1 MDREEI
7 RLKIK
12 ETVELATISAVA
24 LQTAQLL
31 KNPDVA
37 VNKITEIVSLDQSLT
52 AKILRLVNSSFYG
65 FQGKISSLS
74 QAVVLLGF
82 NTVRNVIL
90 SVSVLRAFSGDKG
103 CKVFDL
109 GKFWEHSVG
118 TAFVAKNLAEHIKFK
133 EPEDAFIGGLLHDV
147 GRVFIVQFL
156 RQEMDKIIGLM
167 VKEDIPMREAEE
179 KVLDADHAWIG
190 YVMAKSWHFPP
201 VLCSAIGYHHAPNGK
216 DEEFLLASIIH
227 LADIICRGLDLG
239 YGGDDFVPAVSPA
252 AWRELSM
259 SLENVSVVIQKTDQT
274 LYQIQEFL
282 AILRS

>member
-7 RLKIK
+7 RAKIK
-12 ETVELATISAVA
+12 ETAEVATISAVA
-24 LQTAQLL
+24 FQTAQLL
-31 KNPDVA
+31 RNPDVA
-37 VNKITEIVSLDQSLT
+37 VNKVTEIVSLDQSLT

-65 FQGKISSLS
+65 FQGRISSLS

-90 SVSVLRAFSGDKG
+90 SVSVLKSFSSDKG
-103 CKVFDL
+103 CKVFNA

-156 RQEMDKIIGLM
+156 RQEVEKIIDLM

-179 KVLDADHAWIG
+179 RVLDADHAWMG
-190 YVMAKSWHFPP
+190 YVMAKNWHFPP

-227 LADIICRGLDLG
+227 LADIICRGMDLG
-239 YGGDDFVPAVSPA
+239 CGGDDFVPDVSPA

-259 SLENVSVVIQKTDQT
+259 SLEDVSVVIQKTDQN
-274 LYQIQEFL
+274 LYQIEEFL

>member
-1 MDREEI
+1 MDREEV
-7 RLKIK
+7 RAKIK
-12 ETVELATISAVA
+12 ETAEVATISAVA
-24 LQTAQLL
+24 FQTAQLL
-31 KNPDVA
+31 RNPDVA
-37 VNKITEIVSLDQSLT
+37 VNKVTEIVSLDQSLT

-65 FQGKISSLS
+65 FQGRISSLS

-90 SVSVLRAFSGDKG
+90 SVSVLKAFPGDKG
-103 CKVFDL
+103 CKVFDA
-109 GKFWEHSVG
+109 GKFWGHSVG

-156 RQEMDKIIGLM
+156 RSEVEKIFDLM
-167 VKEDIPMREAEE
+167 IKEDIPMREAEE
-179 KVLDADHAWIG
+179 RVLDADHAWMG
-190 YVMAKSWHFPP
+190 YVMAKNWHFPP

-216 DEEFLLASIIH
+216 DEEFTFASIIH
-227 LADIICRGLDLG
+227 LADIICRGMDLG
-239 YGGDDFVPAVSPA
+239 CGGDDFVPDVSPA

-259 SLENVSVVIQKTDQT
+259 SLEDVRVVIQKTDQN
-274 LYQIQEFL
+274 LYQIEEFL

>member
-7 RLKIK
+7 RTKIK
-12 ETVELATISAVA
+12 ETAEVATISAVA
-24 LQTAQLL
+24 FQTAQLL
-31 KNPDVA
+31 RNPDVA
-37 VNKITEIVSLDQSLT
+37 VNKITEIVGLDQSLT

-74 QAVVLLGF
+74 QAIVLLGF

-90 SVSVLRAFSGDKG
+90 SVSVLKSFSSDKG
-103 CKVFDL
+103 CKVFNA

-156 RQEMDKIIGLM
+156 RPEMEKIIDLM
-167 VKEDIPMREAEE
+167 IKEDIPMREAEE
-179 KVLDADHAWIG
+179 KILDADHAWMG
-190 YVMAKSWHFPP
+190 YVMAKNWHFPP
-201 VLCSAIGYHHAPNGK
+201 VLCSAIGLHHAPNGQ

-227 LADIICRGLDLG
+227 LADIICRGMDLG
-239 YGGDDFVPAVSPA
+239 CGGDDFVPDVSPA

-259 SLENVSVVIQKTDQT
+259 SLEDVKVLIQKTGEN
-274 LYQIQEFL
+274 LYQIEEFL

>member
-7 RLKIK
+7 RAKIK
-12 ETVELATISAVA
+12 ETAEVATISAVA
-24 LQTAQLL
+24 FQTAQLL
-31 KNPDVA
+31 RNPDVA
-37 VNKITEIVSLDQSLT
+37 VNKITEIVGLDQSLT

-65 FQGKISSLS
+65 FQGKIGSLS
-74 QAVVLLGF
+74 QAIVLLGF

-90 SVSVLRAFSGDKG
+90 SVSVLKSFSSDKG
-103 CKVFDL
+103 CKVFNA

-118 TAFVAKNLAEHIKFK
+118 TAFVAKNLAEHIKIK

-156 RQEMDKIIGLM
+156 RQDMERIIDLM
-167 VKEDIPMREAEE
+167 IKEDIPMREAEE
-179 KVLDADHAWIG
+179 KVLDTDHAWMG
-190 YVMAKSWHFPP
+190 YVMAKNWHFPP
-201 VLCSAIGYHHAPNGK
+201 VLCSAIGYHHAPNGQ

-227 LADIICRGLDLG
+227 LADIICRGMDLG
-239 YGGDDFVPAVSPA
+239 CGGDDFVPDVSPA

-259 SLENVSVVIQKTDQT
+259 SLEDVRVLIQKTGEN
-274 LYQIQEFL
+274 LYQIEEFL

>member
-7 RLKIK
+7 RAKIK
-12 ETVELATISAVA
+12 ETAEVATISAVA
-24 LQTAQLL
+24 FQTAQLL
-31 KNPDVA
+31 RNPDVA
-37 VNKITEIVSLDQSLT
+37 VNKITEIVGLDQSLT

-74 QAVVLLGF
+74 QAIVLLGF

-90 SVSVLRAFSGDKG
+90 SVSVLKSFSSDKG
-103 CKVFDL
+103 CKVFNA
-109 GKFWEHSVG
+109 GKFWGHSVG

-156 RQEMDKIIGLM
+156 RPEMERIIDLM
-167 VKEDIPMREAEE
+167 IKEDIPMREAEE
-179 KVLDADHAWIG
+179 RVLDADHAWMG
-190 YVMAKSWHFPP
+190 YVMAKNWHFPP

-216 DEEFLLASIIH
+216 DEEFTFASIIH
-227 LADIICRGLDLG
+227 LADIICRGMDLG
-239 YGGDDFVPAVSPA
+239 CGGDDFVPDVSPA
-252 AWRELSM
+252 AWRELSL
-259 SLENVSVVIQKTDQT
+259 SLEDVKGLIQKTDQN
-274 LYQIQEFL
+274 LYQIEEFL

>member
-7 RLKIK
+7 RAKIK
-12 ETVELATISAVA
+12 ETAEVATISAVA
-24 LQTAQLL
+24 FQTAQLL
-31 KNPDVA
+31 RNPDVA
-37 VNKITEIVSLDQSLT
+37 VNKITEIVGLDQSLT

-65 FQGKISSLS
+65 FQGKIGSLS
-74 QAVVLLGF
+74 QAIVLLGF

-90 SVSVLRAFSGDKG
+90 SVSVLKSFSSDKG
-103 CKVFDL
+103 CKVFNA

-156 RQEMDKIIGLM
+156 RQEVEKIIDLM

-179 KVLDADHAWIG
+179 RVLDADHAWMG
-190 YVMAKSWHFPP
+190 YVMAKNWHFPP

-216 DEEFLLASIIH
+216 DEGFLLASIIH
-227 LADIICRGLDLG
+227 LADIICRGMDLG
-239 YGGDDFVPAVSPA
+239 CGGDDFVPDVSPA
-252 AWRELSM
+252 AWRGLSL
-259 SLENVSVVIQKTDQT
+259 SLEDVRVVIQKTDQT
-274 LYQIQEFL
+274 LYQIEEFL
-282 AILRS
+282 SILRS

>member
-7 RLKIK
+7 RAKIK
-12 ETVELATISAVA
+12 ETAEVATISAVA
-24 LQTAQLL
+24 FQTAQLL
-31 KNPDVA
+31 RNPDVA
-37 VNKITEIVSLDQSLT
+37 VNKITEIVGLDQSLT

-74 QAVVLLGF
+74 QAIVLLGF

-90 SVSVLRAFSGDKG
+90 SVSVLRAFYSDKG

-133 EPEDAFIGGLLHDV
+133 EPEDAFIGGLLHDI
-147 GRVFIVQFL
+147 GRVFILQSL
-156 RQEMDKIIGLM
+156 RPEMEKIIALM
-167 VKEDIPMREAEE
+167 LEEDLTMREAEE

-190 YVMAKSWHFPP
+190 YVMAKNWHFPP

-227 LADIICRGLDLG
+227 LADIICRGMDLG
-239 YGGDDFVPAVSPA
+239 CGGDDFVPNVSPA

-259 SLENVSVVIQKTDQT
+259 SLEDAKVLIQKTDQN
-274 LYQIQEFL
+274 LYQIEEFL